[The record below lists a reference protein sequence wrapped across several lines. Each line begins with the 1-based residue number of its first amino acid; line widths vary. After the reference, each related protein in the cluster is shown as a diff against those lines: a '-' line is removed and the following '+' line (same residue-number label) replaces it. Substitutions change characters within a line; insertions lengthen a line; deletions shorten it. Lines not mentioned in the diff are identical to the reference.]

1 MPMAKTLTHT
11 ARNAPEVIPIL
22 LRRRR
27 VPSPAR
33 TPARRKGGLG
43 GPYGRRHA
51 IRGGFRGRHGCGP
64 RPAGR
69 GCDVPAA
76 RNDRTGGGVPPTGP
90 TTMGADMAGRE
101 DGTYEGFTAEERA
114 AMKEAAQER
123 RRAARRASR
132 ADKAAQAEREVVEKI
147 ASMREPDRAMAER
160 VHAIVR
166 ATAPHLAPRLW

>member
-1 MPMAKTLTHT
+1 
-11 ARNAPEVIPIL
+11 
-22 LRRRR
+22 
-27 VPSPAR
+27 
-33 TPARRKGGLG
+33 
-43 GPYGRRHA
+43 
-51 IRGGFRGRHGCGP
+51 
-64 RPAGR
+64 
-69 GCDVPAA
+69 
-76 RNDRTGGGVPPTGP
+76 
-90 TTMGADMAGRE
+90 MAGRE

-166 ATAPHLAPRLW
+166 ATAPHLAPRLWYGMPAYALDGKVVCFFQAAEKFKARYATLGFNDVAKLDDGPMWATAFALTEVTPEVEERIADLVKRAVG